1 MINAETEF
9 MLNPRSMKPA
19 QSYQVGFEVT
29 VHAPRERVWSAL
41 VDETS
46 NWWPKDFFSAEN
58 PEGFVIEPQLGGRV
72 YEAWH
77 GGGGVLWGTIV
88 VWSPGFR
95 MTWAC
100 EMYPDW
106 TGPGRSFVT
115 FDLEDRGLETNLKV
129 SDSGICISAS
139 QAATSLGTGWQK
151 LIGTHFKSY
160 VEAAMW
166 AGAPTAYDSG
176 RLNVH
181 FDMRPTSNGINGS
194 HGSGRVPPPRTR
206 G

>member
-1 MINAETEF
+1 
-9 MLNPRSMKPA
+9 MLNPRLMKPA
-19 QSYQVGFEVT
+19 QNYQVGFEVT
-29 VHAPRERVWSAL
+29 VRAPRERVWSAL

-46 NWWPKDFFSAEN
+46 NWWPKDFFSAEH
-58 PEGFVIEPQLGGRV
+58 PEGFVIEPHLGGRV

-77 GGGGVLWGTIV
+77 GGGGVLWGTVV
-88 VWSPGFR
+88 VWSPGYR

-115 FDLEDRGLETNLKV
+115 FDLEEQGAETLMKV
-129 SDSGICISAS
+129 SDAGICISAA
-139 QAATSLGTGWQK
+139 QAATSLGNGWQK

-160 VEAAMW
+160 VEAAIW
-166 AGAPTAYDSG
+166 AGPPAFDSG

-181 FDMRPTSNGINGS
+181 FEMKPAANGNG
-194 HGSGRVPPPRTR
+194 HGSGRVLPPRSR
-206 G
+206 

>member
-1 MINAETEF
+1 
-9 MLNPRSMKPA
+9 MLNPRLMKPA

-29 VHAPRERVWSAL
+29 VRAPRERVWSAL

-77 GGGGVLWGTIV
+77 GGGGVLWGTVV
-88 VWSPGFR
+88 VWSPGYR

-115 FDLEDRGLETNLKV
+115 FDLEDRGSETKITV

-139 QAATSLGTGWQK
+139 QAATSLGSGWQR

-166 AGAPTAYDSG
+166 AGPTAYDSG

-181 FDMRPTSNGINGS
+181 FDMRPAHPNGNGNGS
-194 HGSGRVPPPRTR
+194 GHLPPPRPR
-206 G
+206 A